1 MSVQS
6 DFLGIKE
13 LKQLSPRRRGE
24 LHQALEDL
32 LSGDASLQAQA
43 LDCLVKMDAHRRSPL
58 AIAILGNR
66 VTERN
71 RSIRAKIISMLAE
84 PLRVNERSERA
95 ASNVLRILHDILSK
109 LGKQEVYALTELVD
123 DDASMLD
130 PVCILLDQCS
140 ASGQI
145 LVDMVT
151 QHDLKLSLRIA
162 AADVIAQVGFLEAER
177 PMKMFERRLL
187 DRSARQLAM
196 DFASQT
202 REEAEKL
209 VPVLRRTLQALEE
222 AAF

>member
-1 MSVQS
+1 MTRQS

-13 LKQLSPRRRGE
+13 LKLLSPRQRGE
-24 LHQALEDL
+24 LHRALEEL
-32 LSGDASLQAQA
+32 LTCDVRVQAQA

-71 RSIRAKIISMLAE
+71 RSIRARIISLLADT
-84 PLRVNERSERA
+84 LRVNERSERS
-95 ASNVLRILHDILSK
+95 ASKVLEVLHDILSG
-109 LGKQEVYALTELVD
+109 LGEREVRALIELVD
-123 DDASMLD
+123 ANASMLD
-130 PVCILLDQCS
+130 PVCAILDQCS

-145 LVDMVT
+145 LVEVVT
-151 QHDLKLSLRIA
+151 RSDLKLSLRIA
-162 AADVIAQVGFLEAER
+162 AADVIAQVGFLEAEQ
-177 PMKMFERRLL
+177 PMKMFERRLS
-187 DRSARQLAM
+187 DRSTRQLAM

-209 VPVLRRTLQALEE
+209 VPVVRRTLQALEE